1 MVRLGSSSK
10 PATVS
15 IGGSSGKTTTT
26 PAKSSSSTSS
36 TPAPQ
41 AKAPA
46 PAPAPA
52 YINPY
57 DKPISQTPAAQQVI
71 KPTPPPAEYE
81 LPSTPPP
88 APAPAYINPYDKPI
102 SQTPAAQQVIKPT
115 PPPAEYRLEPPVVNI
130 YNPATGLLEEQPRA
144 PLYGQTPYDKP
155 ISQTPAAQRVIK
167 PTPPP
172 AEYNLPSTPPPAPT
186 PAQAIQQS
194 IASGTNVPIS
204 AQTLAARNQGLKP
217 LTPTSQLQKA
227 LLDAMNREI
236 ESLRASGTI
245 STPRVSAPTPTPAQA
260 IQQSIAS
267 GTNVPISAQTLAA
280 RNQGLKPLT
289 PAVPSVPTSTP
300 AQAIQ
305 KSIASGVN
313 VPATAGD
320 LISRNKGLKPIE
332 STTPV
337 TGLASEV
344 LGSQAPKVTSVSE
357 AIARAPIPQVAKVV
371 EDVAK
376 KVGNFSNVIS
386 TTIEPPASLDMSNKM
401 QMALA
406 SSLATGNTASLQS
419 AISRILD
426 SADRLAEAASSVAD
440 KKIDT
445 EKASLYALSSSAFN
459 NLVKVANNEFNKAN
473 DVKTASDIKAGVDRT
488 ITGITEIG
496 KYADQAADLAKMQKY
511 EAIIGKVNENHE
523 KADQALKAATI
534 VNSIKINPGQSQES
548 AIREIYSKLYGDA
561 PASSGVVIERMGAI
575 KEVLDPYTKD
585 GKVDYTKA
593 AAIRQALLPHT
604 ELDDWSKTTTGDDM
618 EDQRRGIGKYASK
631 SETKSTAATSAKPGT
646 ATQTSTKT
654 KTGPAETKKID
665 TRTGGIFESL
675 DKVLSKDRDEA
686 FKKLYD
692 LGATTTSKTTTSSK
706 PAEGLDFNKLYRTP
720 TGDVLPGSKISKVE
734 FAKGGFTEYAK
745 TVPETAKPA
754 TTSTSKP
761 KDAVAVKGSVE
772 GRVVNVDPDVYKA
785 LKSTGYKD
793 NQIADSLASGKMGI
807 YVSNDGKVK
816 IAMQRSVPNA
826 AMSDSGLFSVEPFKT
841 VKDST
846 GKDVPVNEWA
856 YRKTAYLGLSD
867 TEIGD
872 LGQDLLNRAATLD
885 VGTAKKPETGLV
897 SSILTLKDTVL
908 QVPDMRL
915 ADSGMFT
922 LKPLTNAQVPDPLK
936 DKWGYADWVTKLPY
950 MAMMG
955 PGYENGYE
963 VQPTVQGLIQL
974 DKIAKD
980 LAKPGATLK
989 DVPTVGKINQ
999 YEVFKNALTY
1009 ADSETVAEIA
1019 KNNPRAILG
1028 AATDVVMQPILE
1040 SKLGSAEY
1048 KKTLENAMTSD
1059 EKRYVEGME
1068 SERGFGTALAY
1079 LPTSEAGTELMDY
1092 SSAQVLALAEA
1103 VVTEPLTPNETWNA
1117 ALFLPL
1123 TVGIGVPLKLVSKA
1137 SKTIEGVKLLKAADG
1152 TVGAYRGTEFI
1163 GKVGSAID
1171 NPNVIRLETIDG
1183 KIFEISRDGKEAAE
1197 VDAIAKTV
1205 TTGEKAIEGKTIIP
1219 VASTDT
1225 TKLPTISA
1233 TVPGIGIK
1241 VADVNGGLLT
1251 IPTDAKAAAGVD
1263 TSKLTRSVTGEPI
1276 TAETLA
1282 ARNEGLK
1289 PIGAISEKTKT
1300 ISFTGTKTDAATETK
1315 FFDMKKNVIVDD
1327 GFKPFSVVD
1336 PTGNKF
1342 TITKVRETG
1351 VMETADGKYLVDIDG
1366 KGNYYQVHKDYVPAN
1381 KVVLTTDE
1389 YGNPAITKVSRP
1401 GSVDTWQVTYTDD
1414 FGEVHNVVTTR
1425 KITTNDDALELAVEW
1440 DARLKALPD
1449 QYQPTGSHA
1458 PTSVSDEM
1466 LGGPDGY
1473 GGEMGDA
1480 GPIGGGGG
1488 GYTGGGAAVGGGTD
1502 TGQWAYNADWGTELR
1517 YQNGAWQA
1525 LDRETGRILSI
1536 DEYEKLLEERT
1547 ATKFKEQT
1555 KVTGGATEDTTGW
1568 KYYDDWGTELRTP
1581 DGGKTWEV
1589 KDRETGGI
1597 FSLEDYEN
1605 LLRQRAAEKVQKPT
1619 TGKEVVT
1626 GQGEGQW
1633 VYNRDWGAELRYQDG
1648 VWQVKDPDTGRIL
1661 STEDY
1666 EKLLAER
1673 TTERYPTHVDD
1684 VTGGKIIAG
1693 DDASQWTYNQ
1703 NWGAELRSLDN
1714 GKTWQVKDPE
1724 TGNILT
1730 TTEYEELVLAR
1741 TAERSPKYDAALNT
1755 YTKLNEDGSKV
1766 YQNRSGRWVSKE
1778 ELDAERAVIADN
1790 TPNYDYNYDDT
1801 EDTYVRTN
1809 PTTGNT
1815 DYMDTDTG
1823 NWLPG
1828 DQYTEIKG
1836 SGETPI
1842 WDSEGGFYFFRKDD
1856 GTFEILNPYTN
1867 ARQTPEEYGKYL
1879 ADRLAATTPTTP
1891 ATPTIT
1897 TPAEYYTPSP
1907 ATYAPTEYYPS
1918 PAAAYTPSNIAPT
1931 QSELSKLYDDMIA
1944 AAASKEEGAEAV
1956 ADAWTRFTKTEDF
1969 GKFVESGDASLLAKA
1984 KNGDVLT
1991 ESEIDRVQ
1999 YLRSQMSDA
2008 AGSTF
2013 DEAMGTVPINTMP
2026 LSEFQNQITAARD
2039 SVKNLS
2045 NADIKASNLGPEK
2058 ELIVHQTKAE
2068 ANMDDFFQFEEFKG
2082 ASDVI
2087 LDEMRYY
2094 LGEPTTTPGLLGKF
2108 SAVKATWTA
2117 KATMAWD
2124 KIVEAL
2130 KSAKNLISQMPASWL
2145 DANEDYS
2152 MAELILGNSKYSD
2165 ILLVTGTKGP
2175 TKASMA
2181 KAFEKAANEGTTI
2194 TGSNGWQAATHN
2206 FKKSGGW
2213 VVKSPEGD
2221 FQFIRRNEMVPSA
2234 DEAMNVAATPA
2245 KMFYWEKPSN
2255 VPTEFKVPE
2264 NANGSRIV
2272 AVNRADPYSVDE
2284 SIWKGLTESGGL
2296 TSDMSKE
2303 FVKIDLL
2310 TDDGILWSTV
2320 READKAGPF
2329 QIGRTVEIVEKDAV
2343 RINGLSG
2350 IDLQRMNA
2358 REFASL
2364 VGDSDIQA
2372 AIRAIPGED
2381 IQHLTKYLDETRVKM
2396 IEDARTS
2403 TPRIVE
2409 AVPPETPTI
2418 RTPET
2423 TPGPEAVTPE
2433 ELASEYQKAQQL
2445 VDAKTTERIAIE
2457 DELSE
2462 LGRQIQE
2469 LGVKLETAPVKE
2481 KAAIKS
2487 QIDGL
2492 KTRADALKNKGRRL
2506 NQEVYDARNVKQAK
2520 GTQIVNGQTTVDDLL
2535 NQLDGLSV
2543 RDGRSALDEALA
2555 KSEDLKTY
2563 LRNTSREEAEQLAMS
2578 ISEKL
2583 GSDRSAAE
2591 KIMGFHYQGAVG
2603 RIDDVT
2609 RAKMSATDQEY
2620 IRRAMTRQLNQ
2631 NDYQQVT
2638 RIVENAGAYQGVSVG
2653 ADLGR
2658 LKIDNILDSS
2668 MAGKTD
2674 ELKKLLTDKD
2684 VRAALKDEAFADEAF
2699 GKIYDVDPSVASQ
2712 YQKAAQ
2718 DRIISD
2724 MKADPKY
2731 NNLSAG
2737 DKKFIDEFYSK
2748 RIYTR
2753 EDMERLARIRQSM
2766 PSSKFS
2772 RFLRGGAIGSKTM
2785 IRNMIDHP
2793 LSTLTTAAKR
2803 TFKAVALV
2811 YGFQFLYFAVEE
2823 GFQTVIQMTGWNT
2836 PTDEYMEY
2844 MSNNGIPWYE
2854 GSDKILEPFNWVL
2867 DHVPY
2872 SDVIFG
2878 VAAGFRWYIEN
2889 AAVGQME
2896 NKVSVGIRSGLW
2908 VPDEGCKFGP
2918 GCWGH
2923 IRPESERPAYWAQH
2937 PETMAHLDGDT
2948 LRRIYDIQG
2957 DGSIGP
2963 NNLIAKGLGITDPEL
2978 AKQVGLGH
2986 FISASNQGAKDT
2998 LTKEFGGAYDL
3009 LVKGGAISELANK
3022 AYLEAKGQTSTM
3034 TIDPNAQYIDQT
3046 GKVILGK
3053 DVTDPSQ
3060 IIGQVMADGTVRQFS
3075 TIGSTTPGMTAEE
3088 VTAQQRAVLAIA
3100 PTSMEALTKYA
3111 TYGGTATAAD
3121 AQTWRSI
3128 FISPDGSLD
3137 VSKLKSMYPD
3147 MTAAQMSAIF
3157 PKEAIN
3163 KAIQNDLA
3171 SATDPVELSRKIAEY
3186 KASGMIA
3193 ESARIE
3199 QYMPADQAAIFTAR
3213 QNNPANFKATA
3224 SGNTLSWI
3232 DDTRYPHTANIIQS
3246 GKLFNP
3252 TTGQYDIDQKKTE
3265 SDGSEF
3271 TIDTGKYAEFINSGS
3286 KDIAAFLAD
3295 KENYIQTWKGTGSTS
3310 KTSSG
3315 GGGGGGGGSSS
3326 YPSKKS
3332 TTPSEPKVSGLFID
3346 TAGLNAEVYEDG
3358 KFIGMTDEILNLE
3371 PGVHTI
3377 TIKKDGYKPY
3387 TMPVQIYNGSIARKS
3402 ATLYQD
3408 TSATKKTGEADETG
3422 LFIDSDG
3429 LNAEIYEDGK
3439 LIGTTDEK
3447 IKLEPGPHT
3456 ITMKKEGYKPYT
3468 TTVQVYDGYVAQKT
3482 ATLYKDTSPTQKVET
3497 AEETGLFVDT
3507 GGLGA
3512 EIYEDGKL
3520 IGTADE
3526 TIKLEPGTH
3535 TITMQKKGYK
3545 PYTFSVT
3552 VYDGHVYRKTA
3563 TLYPD
3568 KSTTKTGTTA
3578 TTITSRV
3585 EKFVDAVGGEEAITP
3600 DHIVYAYAIAKN
3612 KPDLAESARSESS
3625 PPIAGNWTF
3634 AEDDVKELISL
3645 YRGS

>member
-1 MVRLGSSSK
+1 
-10 PATVS
+10 
-15 IGGSSGKTTTT
+15 
-26 PAKSSSSTSS
+26 
-36 TPAPQ
+36 
-41 AKAPA
+41 
-46 PAPAPA
+46 
-52 YINPY
+52 
-57 DKPISQTPAAQQVI
+57 
-71 KPTPPPAEYE
+71 
-81 LPSTPPP
+81 
-88 APAPAYINPYDKPI
+88 
-102 SQTPAAQQVIKPT
+102 
-115 PPPAEYRLEPPVVNI
+115 
-130 YNPATGLLEEQPRA
+130 
-144 PLYGQTPYDKP
+144 
-155 ISQTPAAQRVIK
+155 
-167 PTPPP
+167 
-172 AEYNLPSTPPPAPT
+172 
-186 PAQAIQQS
+186 
-194 IASGTNVPIS
+194 
-204 AQTLAARNQGLKP
+204 
-217 LTPTSQLQKA
+217 
-227 LLDAMNREI
+227 MNREI
-236 ESLRASGTI
+236 ESMRASGTI

-386 TTIEPPASLDMSNKM
+386 TTIEPPASLDMSNKI

-534 VNSIKINPGQSQES
+534 LNSIKINPGQSQES

-575 KEVLDPYTKD
+575 GDALKPYTKN
-585 GKVDYTKA
+585 GVVDYTKLSS
-593 AAIRQALLPHT
+593 IRQDLLPVAT
-604 ELDDWSKTTTGDDM
+604 ELFLPLTIKSEDWSKVSTGDDAA
-618 EDQRRGIGKYASK
+618 DAARGIGKYASK
-631 SETKSTAATSAKPGT
+631 PSTPETKVVSTTTPATQGTAKTSGAGARADVTETRKVDTGIGGVFKGISDAISGGYNRAVEKLFGTGSTSA
-646 ATQTSTKT
+646 AKT
-654 KTGPAETKKID
+654 TPTNVTTVSSKTGTN
-665 TRTGGIFESL
+665 L
-675 DKVLSKDRDEA
+675 DIN
-686 FKKLYD
+686 
-692 LGATTTSKTTTSSK
+692 KT
-706 PAEGLDFNKLYRTP
+706 YVTP
-720 TGDVLPGSKISKVE
+720 TGDVLPGSKISKTE
-734 FAKGGFTEYAK
+734 FAKGGFTEYTK
-745 TVPETAKPA
+745 TVPTAATTTVTSQSKPA
-754 TTSTSKP
+754 G
-761 KDAVAVKGSVE
+761 AVAVKGSVE
-772 GRVVNVDPDVYKA
+772 GRVVNLDPDVYKA

-807 YVSNDGKVK
+807 YASNDGKVK

-826 AMSDSGLFSVEPFKT
+826 AMSDSGLFSVEPFKI

-846 GKDVPVNEWA
+846 GKSVPVNEWS

-885 VGTAKKPETGLV
+885 VGSAKKPETGLADIV
-897 SSILTLKDTVL
+897 ITELGTVF
-908 QVPDMRL
+908 QVPDMRA

-936 DKWGYADWVTKLPY
+936 DPWGYADWLSKKPY

-980 LAKPGATLK
+980 LAKPGSTFT
-989 DVPTVGKINQ
+989 DVPVIGGMNQ
-999 YEVFKNALTY
+999 YELFKNALTY
-1009 ADSETVAEIA
+1009 ADAETVAEIA

-1028 AATDVVMQPILE
+1028 AATDPVMQPVLE
-1040 SKLGSAEY
+1040 SKLGSTEF
-1048 KKTLENAMTSD
+1048 KSTLDKAMTPA
-1059 EKRYVEGME
+1059 EKKFTEDVEK
-1068 SERGFGTALAY
+1068 ERGFSSALTY
-1079 LPTSEAGTELMDY
+1079 LPRGSDANDLQLYKGV
-1092 SSAQVLALAEA
+1092 QVLAFTESI
-1103 VVTEPLTPNETWNA
+1103 VTEPLTPSEAVNT
-1117 ALFLPL
+1117 ALAPVIIF
-1123 TVGIGVPLKLVSKA
+1123 GVAPIRLVSKA
-1137 SKTIEGVKLLKAADG
+1137 GKIEEGLRLMKASDG
-1152 TVGAYRGTEFI
+1152 TIDAYRGTELVGKI
-1163 GKVGSAID
+1163 GYSVD
-1171 NPNVIRLETIDG
+1171 NPNIIRLETMDG
-1183 KIFEISRDGKEAAE
+1183 KIFELSKDGKEAVE
-1197 VDAIAKTV
+1197 VAATAKTTVAGEKTV
-1205 TTGEKAIEGKTIIP
+1205 TGKPIIP
-1219 VASTDT
+1219 VATAADAGKVPIVSSTT
-1225 TKLPTISA
+1225 
-1233 TVPGIGIK
+1233 PGIGIRA
-1241 VADVNGGLLT
+1241 ADVQGGLLT
-1251 IPTDAKAAAGVD
+1251 TPTDAKTAAGID
-1263 TSKLTRSVTGEPI
+1263 ISRSVTGEPI

-1282 ARNEGLK
+1282 ARNAGLK
-1289 PIGAISEKTKT
+1289 PIGAASEKTT
-1300 ISFTGTKTDAATETK
+1300 SFKGATTEAATETK

-1327 GFKPFSVVD
+1327 GFKPFDVVD
-1336 PTGNKF
+1336 PTGNRF
-1342 TITKVRETG
+1342 TIAKVRDTG
-1351 VMETADGKYLVDIDG
+1351 VMETTDGRYLVDIDG

-1414 FGEVHNVVTTR
+1414 FGEVQNVVTTR

-1449 QYQPTGSHA
+1449 QYQTVGSHA
-1458 PTSVSDEM
+1458 PTPVADEM
-1466 LGGPDGY
+1466 LGGPNGY

-1480 GPIGGGGG
+1480 GPIGGGG

-1619 TGKEVVT
+1619 TGGKVVT

-1633 VYNRDWGAELRYQDG
+1633 VYNRDWGAELRYQNG

-1778 ELDAERAVIADN
+1778 ELDAERAAIARN
-1790 TPNYDYNYDDT
+1790 NP
-1801 EDTYVRTN
+1801 TYTYGIDESKNNARTRTN
-1809 PTTGNT
+1809 SATG
-1815 DYMDTDTG
+1815 DVQYMDPQTG
-1823 NWLPG
+1823 NWMSKEQFEKLLAA
-1828 DQYTEIKG
+1828 E
-1836 SGETPI
+1836 ETPI
-1842 WDSEGGFYFFRKDD
+1842 WNSEGGFYFFRKDD

-1897 TPAEYYTPSP
+1897 TPAKYYTPSP

-2013 DEAMGTVPINTMP
+2013 DEAMGTVPINIMP
-2026 LSEFQNQITAARD
+2026 LSEFQNHITAARD

-2145 DANEDYS
+2145 DANKDYS

-2206 FKKSGGW
+2206 FKKSEGW

-2609 RAKMSATDQEY
+2609 RGKMSATDQEY
-2620 IRRAMTRQLNQ
+2620 IRKAMTRQLNQ

-2668 MAGKTD
+2668 MAGKSD

-2684 VRAALKDEAFADEAF
+2684 VKAALKDETFADEAF
-2699 GKIYDVDPSVASQ
+2699 GKIYDVDPNVAAQ

-2718 DRIISD
+2718 DSIIAD

-2748 RIYTR
+2748 RTYTH
-2753 EDMERLARIRQSM
+2753 EDMERLARIRQNM

-2772 RFLRGGAIGSKTM
+2772 RFIRGGAIGSARM
-2785 IRNMIDHP
+2785 ITNMITHP
-2793 LSTLTTAAKR
+2793 GSLLKR
-2803 TFKAVALV
+2803 TVLV
-2811 YGFQFLYFAVEE
+2811 WAGANTVMTAYFAVEE
-2823 GFQTVIQMTGWNT
+2823 GLQTMIQMTGWDT
-2836 PTDEYMEY
+2836 PVDEYMEY
-2844 MSNNGIPWYE
+2844 LDRDGLKAFEHATEMLGP
-2854 GSDKILEPFNWVL
+2854 LNWVL
-2867 DHVPY
+2867 DNLPGGGI
-2872 SDVIFG
+2872 IFAG
-2878 VAAGFRWYIEN
+2878 PAAFRWYIEN
-2889 AAVGQME
+2889 AAIGLASD
-2896 NKVSVGIRSGLW
+2896 KVSKGVKAGLW
-2908 VPDEGCKFGP
+2908 TKDESCEFGP
-2918 GCWGH
+2918 GCWGS

-2948 LRRIYDIQG
+2948 LRRIYDIQP

-2963 NNLIAKGLGITDPEL
+2963 NNMIAKGLGITDPEL
-2978 AKQVGLGH
+2978 AKQIGLGH
-2986 FISASNQGAKDT
+2986 FIAASNQGAKDT

-3022 AYLEAKGQTSTM
+3022 AYTDLVGPTTTI
-3034 TIDPNAQYIDQT
+3034 TIDPDAQYVDQT
-3046 GKVILGK
+3046 GKVVYGRDI
-3053 DVTDPSQ
+3053 TDPSQ
-3060 IIGQVMADGTVRQFS
+3060 IIGQVMADGTVRQLS
-3075 TIGSTTPGMTAEE
+3075 TIGSTTPGMTAEGI
-3088 VTAQQRAVLAIA
+3088 TAQQRAVLVVA
-3100 PTSMEALTKYA
+3100 PTSLDAATKYA
-3111 TYGGTATAAD
+3111 QYGKTGTDAD
-3121 AQTWRSI
+3121 AVMWRSI
-3128 FISPDGSLD
+3128 FLNPDGSLD

-3171 SATDPVELSRKIAEY
+3171 SATDPTELSRKIAEY
-3186 KASGMIA
+3186 KASGMID
-3193 ESARIE
+3193 ENARIE

-3232 DDTRYPHTANIIQS
+3232 DDTGYPHTANIIQS

-3310 KTSSG
+3310 KTSP
-3315 GGGGGGGGSSS
+3315 GGGGGGGSSS

-3387 TMPVQIYNGSIARKS
+3387 TMPVQIYNGSLTRKS

-3625 PPIAGNWTF
+3625 PSIAGNWTF

>member
-1 MVRLGSSSK
+1 
-10 PATVS
+10 
-15 IGGSSGKTTTT
+15 
-26 PAKSSSSTSS
+26 
-36 TPAPQ
+36 
-41 AKAPA
+41 
-46 PAPAPA
+46 
-52 YINPY
+52 
-57 DKPISQTPAAQQVI
+57 
-71 KPTPPPAEYE
+71 
-81 LPSTPPP
+81 
-88 APAPAYINPYDKPI
+88 
-102 SQTPAAQQVIKPT
+102 
-115 PPPAEYRLEPPVVNI
+115 
-130 YNPATGLLEEQPRA
+130 LLEEQPRA

-155 ISQTPAAQRVIK
+155 ISQTPAAQQVIK

-204 AQTLAARNQGLKP
+204 AQTLAARNQGLKS
-217 LTPTSQLQKA
+217 LTPASQLQKV
-227 LLDAMNREI
+227 LSDAMNREI

-386 TTIEPPASLDMSNKM
+386 TTIEPPASLDMSNKI

-426 SADRLAEAASSVAD
+426 STDRLAEAASSVAD

-593 AAIRQALLPHT
+593 AAIRRALLPHT

-675 DKVLSKDRDEA
+675 DKVLSKDRDET

-807 YVSNDGKVK
+807 YASNDGKVK
-816 IAMQRSVPNA
+816 IAMQSSVPNA
-826 AMSDSGLFSVEPFKT
+826 AMSDSGLFSVEPFKI

-856 YRKTAYLGLSD
+856 YRKASYLGLSD
-867 TEIGD
+867 KEIGD
-872 LGQDLLNRAATLD
+872 LGTDLLNRAATLD
-885 VGTAKKPETGLV
+885 VGSAKKPETGWADIVITELG
-897 SSILTLKDTVL
+897 TVF
-908 QVPDMRL
+908 QVPDMR
-915 ADSGMFT
+915 AAGSGMFT
-922 LKPLTNAQVPDPLK
+922 LKPLTNAQIPDPLK
-936 DKWGYADWVTKLPY
+936 DPWGYADWLSKKPF

-980 LAKPGATLK
+980 LAKPGSTFT
-989 DVPTVGKINQ
+989 DVPVIGGMNQ
-999 YEVFKNALTY
+999 YELFKNALTY
-1009 ADSETVAEIA
+1009 ADAETVAEIA

-1028 AATDVVMQPILE
+1028 AATDPVMQPVLE
-1040 SKLGSAEY
+1040 SKLGST
-1048 KKTLENAMTSD
+1048 KFKSTLDKAMTTA
-1059 EKRYVEGME
+1059 EKKFAKDVEK
-1068 SERGFGTALAY
+1068 ERGFSSALTY
-1079 LPTSEAGTELMDY
+1079 LPRGSDAIDLQLYKGV
-1092 SSAQVLALAEA
+1092 QVLAFTESI
-1103 VVTEPLTPNETWNA
+1103 VTEPLTPSEDVNA
-1117 ALFLPL
+1117 VLAPVIIF
-1123 TVGIGVPLKLVSKA
+1123 GVSPVRLISKA
-1137 SKTIEGVKLLKAADG
+1137 GKVDKTVDLVRASDG
-1152 TVGAYRGTEFI
+1152 TINAIAGKDFV
-1163 GKVGSAID
+1163 GKVGYAVDDPTKI
-1171 NPNVIRLETIDG
+1171 VLETTDG
-1183 KIFEISRDGKEAAE
+1183 KVFELSKDGKAATE
-1197 VDAIAKTV
+1197 VTENIKATVTGTKTATADTAKTV
-1205 TTGEKAIEGKTIIP
+1205 TPPAQ
-1219 VASTDT
+1219 
-1225 TKLPTISA
+1225 
-1233 TVPGIGIK
+1233 
-1241 VADVNGGLLT
+1241 
-1251 IPTDAKAAAGVD
+1251 KAA
-1263 TSKLTRSVTGEPI
+1263 TTGKS
-1276 TAETLA
+1276 TV
-1282 ARNEGLK
+1282 
-1289 PIGAISEKTKT
+1289 
-1300 ISFTGTKTDAATETK
+1300 TGTKTTAADTAKTVTSATKKTTAAGAIDLTKIPIIDPNAPGIGMGIKSTGGLLEVPTDARAATGIDISRSVTEEPITPGVLAKRSPGLNPIAAVAEKPKVLDFSGSRTGTATETK

-1351 VMETADGKYLVDIDG
+1351 VMETADGKFLVDIDG
-1366 KGNYYQVHKDYVPAN
+1366 KGNYYQVHKDYIPS
-1381 KVVLTTDE
+1381 KRTVVAIDE
-1389 YGNPAITKVSRP
+1389 AGDPIVKISKP
-1401 GSVDTWQVTYTDD
+1401 GFPDTWQITYTDEA
-1414 FGEVHNVVTTR
+1414 GNTLNVVTTR
-1425 KITTNDDALELAVEW
+1425 QIATNEDALSLATEW
-1440 DARLKALPD
+1440 DARLKAMPD
-1449 QYQPTGSHA
+1449 QYQTAGSHA
-1458 PTSVSDEM
+1458 PTPVADEM
-1466 LGGPDGY
+1466 LGGPNGY

-1480 GPIGGGGG
+1480 SPIGGGG

-1619 TGKEVVT
+1619 TGGKVVT

-1684 VTGGKIIAG
+1684 ATGGKIIAG

-1724 TGNILT
+1724 TGNILS
-1730 TTEYEELVLAR
+1730 TTEYEELVLKR
-1741 TAERSPKYDAALNT
+1741 TADRSPKYDAELNT
-1755 YTKLNEDGSKV
+1755 YTKLNKDGSRV
-1766 YQNRSGRWVSKE
+1766 YQDSAGNWVSKTD
-1778 ELDAERAVIADN
+1778 LDAERAAIARN
-1790 TPNYDYNYDDT
+1790 NP
-1801 EDTYVRTN
+1801 TYTYGIDESKNNARTRTN
-1809 PTTGNT
+1809 SATG
-1815 DYMDTDTG
+1815 DVQYMDPQTG
-1823 NWLPG
+1823 NWMSKEQFEKLLAA
-1828 DQYTEIKG
+1828 E
-1836 SGETPI
+1836 ETPI
-1842 WDSEGGFYFFRKDD
+1842 WNSEEGFYFFRKDD

-2013 DEAMGTVPINTMP
+2013 DEAMGTVPINIMP

-2206 FKKSGGW
+2206 FKKSEGW

-2396 IEDARTS
+2396 IEDVRTS

-2445 VDAKTTERIAIE
+2445 VDAKTTERMAIE

-2469 LGVKLETAPVKE
+2469 LGVKLETAPAKE

-2492 KTRADALKNKGRRL
+2492 KTQADALKNKGRRL

-2535 NQLDGLSV
+2535 NQLDTLSV
-2543 RDGRSALDEALA
+2543 RDGRAELDEALA

-2563 LRNTSREEAEQLAMS
+2563 LRNTSREEAEQLAMR

-2591 KIMGFHYQGAVG
+2591 KVMGFHYQGAVG
-2603 RIDDVT
+2603 RIDDAT

-2668 MAGKTD
+2668 MAGKSD

-2684 VRAALKDEAFADEAF
+2684 VKAALKDETFADEAF
-2699 GKIYDVDPSVASQ
+2699 GKIYDVDPNVASQ

-2718 DRIISD
+2718 DRIIAD

-2748 RIYTR
+2748 RTYTH
-2753 EDMERLARIRQSM
+2753 EDMERLARIRQNM

-2772 RFLRGGAIGSKTM
+2772 RFIRGGAIGSARM
-2785 IRNMIDHP
+2785 ITNMITHP
-2793 LSTLTTAAKR
+2793 GSLLKR
-2803 TFKAVALV
+2803 TALAWAGANTV
-2811 YGFQFLYFAVEE
+2811 MFAYFAVEE
-2823 GFQTVIQMTGWNT
+2823 GLQTMIQMTGWDT
-2836 PTDEYMEY
+2836 PVDEYMEY
-2844 MSNNGIPWYE
+2844 LDRAGLKAFEHAAEMLGP
-2854 GSDKILEPFNWVL
+2854 LNWVL
-2867 DHVPY
+2867 DNLPG
-2872 SDVIFG
+2872 SGIIFAG
-2878 VAAGFRWYIEN
+2878 PAAFRWYIES
-2889 AAVGQME
+2889 AAIGLASD
-2896 NKVSVGIRSGLW
+2896 KVSKGVKAGLW
-2908 VPDEGCKFGP
+2908 TKDESCEFGP
-2918 GCWGH
+2918 GCWGS

-2948 LRRIYDIQG
+2948 LRRIYDIQP

-2963 NNLIAKGLGITDPEL
+2963 NNMIAKGLGITDPEL
-2978 AKQVGLGH
+2978 AKQIGLGH

-3009 LVKGGAISELANK
+3009 LVKGGAVSELANK
-3022 AYLEAKGQTSTM
+3022 AYLDAVGQTATV
-3034 TIDPNAQYIDQT
+3034 TIDPNAQYVDQT
-3046 GKVILGK
+3046 GKVVFGRDI
-3053 DVTDPSQ
+3053 TDPSQ
-3060 IIGQVMADGTVRQFS
+3060 IIGQVMPDGTVRQFS
-3075 TIGSTTPGMTAEE
+3075 TIGSTTPGMTAEGI
-3088 VTAQQRAVLAIA
+3088 TAQQRATLTVA
-3100 PTSMEALTKYA
+3100 PTSLDALTKYA
-3111 TYGGTATAAD
+3111 TYGGTADAAD
-3121 AQTWRSI
+3121 RTAWQSI
-3128 FISPDGSLD
+3128 FLKTDGSLD
-3137 VSKLKSMYPD
+3137 ITKLKSMYPD
-3147 MTAAQMSAIF
+3147 MTVAQMSAIF

-3163 KAIQNDLA
+3163 KYIQNDLG
-3171 SATDPVELSRKIAEY
+3171 STTDPAEMSRKIAEY
-3186 KASGMIA
+3186 KASGLIA

-3232 DDTRYPHTANIIQS
+3232 DDTGYPHTANIIQS

-3252 TTGQYDIDQKKTE
+3252 ATGQYDIDQKKTE

-3310 KTSSG
+3310 KTSSKTSSG
-3315 GGGGGGGGSSS
+3315 GRSSGGRSSGYKSGGSTYS
-3326 YPSKKS
+3326 KS
-3332 TTPSEPKVSGLFID
+3332 TGETGIFID
-3346 TAGLNAEVYEDG
+3346 AAGLNAEVYENG
-3358 KFIGMTDEILNLE
+3358 AVIGSTDEIIGVE
-3371 PGVHTI
+3371 AGVHTI

-3387 TMPVQIYNGSIARKS
+3387 TLPVQVYNGSIARKS
-3402 ATLYQD
+3402 VTLYQD
-3408 TSATKKTGEADETG
+3408 TS
-3422 LFIDSDG
+3422 
-3429 LNAEIYEDGK
+3429 
-3439 LIGTTDEK
+3439 
-3447 IKLEPGPHT
+3447 
-3456 ITMKKEGYKPYT
+3456 T
-3468 TTVQVYDGYVAQKT
+3468 TTKSRAVRF
-3482 ATLYKDTSPTQKVET
+3482 
-3497 AEETGLFVDT
+3497 AEAM
-3507 GGLGA
+3507 GG
-3512 EIYEDGKL
+3512 
-3520 IGTADE
+3520 
-3526 TIKLEPGTH
+3526 
-3535 TITMQKKGYK
+3535 
-3545 PYTFSVT
+3545 V
-3552 VYDGHVYRKTA
+3552 
-3563 TLYPD
+3563 
-3568 KSTTKTGTTA
+3568 
-3578 TTITSRV
+3578 
-3585 EKFVDAVGGEEAITP
+3585 EAITP
-3600 DHIVYAYAIAKN
+3600 DHIVYAYAIARSKTS
-3612 KPDLAESARSESS
+3612 LASSAKSEAF
-3625 PPIAGNWTF
+3625 PAITGNWAF
-3634 AEDDVKELISL
+3634 VADDVKELITL
-3645 YRGS
+3645 YREA

>member
-1 MVRLGSSSK
+1 
-10 PATVS
+10 
-15 IGGSSGKTTTT
+15 
-26 PAKSSSSTSS
+26 
-36 TPAPQ
+36 
-41 AKAPA
+41 
-46 PAPAPA
+46 
-52 YINPY
+52 
-57 DKPISQTPAAQQVI
+57 
-71 KPTPPPAEYE
+71 
-81 LPSTPPP
+81 
-88 APAPAYINPYDKPI
+88 
-102 SQTPAAQQVIKPT
+102 
-115 PPPAEYRLEPPVVNI
+115 
-130 YNPATGLLEEQPRA
+130 
-144 PLYGQTPYDKP
+144 
-155 ISQTPAAQRVIK
+155 
-167 PTPPP
+167 
-172 AEYNLPSTPPPAPT
+172 
-186 PAQAIQQS
+186 
-194 IASGTNVPIS
+194 
-204 AQTLAARNQGLKP
+204 
-217 LTPTSQLQKA
+217 
-227 LLDAMNREI
+227 
-236 ESLRASGTI
+236 
-245 STPRVSAPTPTPAQA
+245 
-260 IQQSIAS
+260 
-267 GTNVPISAQTLAA
+267 
-280 RNQGLKPLT
+280 
-289 PAVPSVPTSTP
+289 
-300 AQAIQ
+300 
-305 KSIASGVN
+305 
-313 VPATAGD
+313 
-320 LISRNKGLKPIE
+320 
-332 STTPV
+332 
-337 TGLASEV
+337 
-344 LGSQAPKVTSVSE
+344 
-357 AIARAPIPQVAKVV
+357 
-371 EDVAK
+371 
-376 KVGNFSNVIS
+376 
-386 TTIEPPASLDMSNKM
+386 
-401 QMALA
+401 
-406 SSLATGNTASLQS
+406 
-419 AISRILD
+419 
-426 SADRLAEAASSVAD
+426 
-440 KKIDT
+440 
-445 EKASLYALSSSAFN
+445 
-459 NLVKVANNEFNKAN
+459 
-473 DVKTASDIKAGVDRT
+473 
-488 ITGITEIG
+488 
-496 KYADQAADLAKMQKY
+496 
-511 EAIIGKVNENHE
+511 
-523 KADQALKAATI
+523 
-534 VNSIKINPGQSQES
+534 
-548 AIREIYSKLYGDA
+548 
-561 PASSGVVIERMGAI
+561 
-575 KEVLDPYTKD
+575 
-585 GKVDYTKA
+585 
-593 AAIRQALLPHT
+593 
-604 ELDDWSKTTTGDDM
+604 
-618 EDQRRGIGKYASK
+618 
-631 SETKSTAATSAKPGT
+631 
-646 ATQTSTKT
+646 
-654 KTGPAETKKID
+654 
-665 TRTGGIFESL
+665 
-675 DKVLSKDRDEA
+675 
-686 FKKLYD
+686 
-692 LGATTTSKTTTSSK
+692 
-706 PAEGLDFNKLYRTP
+706 
-720 TGDVLPGSKISKVE
+720 
-734 FAKGGFTEYAK
+734 
-745 TVPETAKPA
+745 
-754 TTSTSKP
+754 
-761 KDAVAVKGSVE
+761 
-772 GRVVNVDPDVYKA
+772 
-785 LKSTGYKD
+785 
-793 NQIADSLASGKMGI
+793 
-807 YVSNDGKVK
+807 
-816 IAMQRSVPNA
+816 
-826 AMSDSGLFSVEPFKT
+826 
-841 VKDST
+841 
-846 GKDVPVNEWA
+846 
-856 YRKTAYLGLSD
+856 
-867 TEIGD
+867 
-872 LGQDLLNRAATLD
+872 
-885 VGTAKKPETGLV
+885 
-897 SSILTLKDTVL
+897 
-908 QVPDMRL
+908 
-915 ADSGMFT
+915 
-922 LKPLTNAQVPDPLK
+922 
-936 DKWGYADWVTKLPY
+936 
-950 MAMMG
+950 
-955 PGYENGYE
+955 
-963 VQPTVQGLIQL
+963 
-974 DKIAKD
+974 
-980 LAKPGATLK
+980 
-989 DVPTVGKINQ
+989 
-999 YEVFKNALTY
+999 
-1009 ADSETVAEIA
+1009 
-1019 KNNPRAILG
+1019 
-1028 AATDVVMQPILE
+1028 
-1040 SKLGSAEY
+1040 
-1048 KKTLENAMTSD
+1048 
-1059 EKRYVEGME
+1059 
-1068 SERGFGTALAY
+1068 
-1079 LPTSEAGTELMDY
+1079 
-1092 SSAQVLALAEA
+1092 
-1103 VVTEPLTPNETWNA
+1103 
-1117 ALFLPL
+1117 
-1123 TVGIGVPLKLVSKA
+1123 
-1137 SKTIEGVKLLKAADG
+1137 
-1152 TVGAYRGTEFI
+1152 
-1163 GKVGSAID
+1163 
-1171 NPNVIRLETIDG
+1171 
-1183 KIFEISRDGKEAAE
+1183 
-1197 VDAIAKTV
+1197 
-1205 TTGEKAIEGKTIIP
+1205 
-1219 VASTDT
+1219 
-1225 TKLPTISA
+1225 
-1233 TVPGIGIK
+1233 
-1241 VADVNGGLLT
+1241 
-1251 IPTDAKAAAGVD
+1251 
-1263 TSKLTRSVTGEPI
+1263 
-1276 TAETLA
+1276 
-1282 ARNEGLK
+1282 
-1289 PIGAISEKTKT
+1289 
-1300 ISFTGTKTDAATETK
+1300 
-1315 FFDMKKNVIVDD
+1315 
-1327 GFKPFSVVD
+1327 
-1336 PTGNKF
+1336 
-1342 TITKVRETG
+1342 
-1351 VMETADGKYLVDIDG
+1351 METADGKRLIDYDG
-1366 KGNYYQVHKDYVPAN
+1366 KGTYYQVSKDYVPA
-1381 KVVLTTDE
+1381 KRVTLASDE
-1389 YGNPAITKVSRP
+1389 SGNPIVTKISRP
-1401 GSVDTWQVTYTDD
+1401 GEVDNWQISYSDD
-1414 FGEVHNVVTTR
+1414 FGNQWDVYTTR
-1425 KITTNDDALELAVEW
+1425 PVNTEKDALAIATEM
-1440 DARLKALPD
+1440 DARYKALPGN
-1449 QYQPTGSHA
+1449 YQVSGSHA
-1458 PTSVSDEM
+1458 PTAIADEM
-1466 LGGPDGY
+1466 LGGPHGY
-1473 GGEMGDA
+1473 GGEMGEA
-1480 GPIGGGGG
+1480 GPIGGGG

-1619 TGKEVVT
+1619 TGEEVVT

-2013 DEAMGTVPINTMP
+2013 DEAMGTVPINIMP

-2206 FKKSGGW
+2206 FKKSEGW

-2535 NQLDGLSV
+2535 NQLDTLSV
-2543 RDGRSALDEALA
+2543 RDGRAELDEALA
-2555 KSEDLKTY
+2555 KSEVLKTY
-2563 LRNTSREEAEQLAMS
+2563 LRNTSREEAEQLAMR

-2591 KIMGFHYQGAVG
+2591 KVMGFHYQGAVG
-2603 RIDDVT
+2603 RIDDAT

-2684 VRAALKDEAFADEAF
+2684 VRAALKDETFADEAF
-2699 GKIYDVDPSVASQ
+2699 GKIYDVDPNVA
-2712 YQKAAQ
+2712 
-2718 DRIISD
+2718 
-2724 MKADPKY
+2724 
-2731 NNLSAG
+2731 
-2737 DKKFIDEFYSK
+2737 
-2748 RIYTR
+2748 
-2753 EDMERLARIRQSM
+2753 
-2766 PSSKFS
+2766 
-2772 RFLRGGAIGSKTM
+2772 
-2785 IRNMIDHP
+2785 
-2793 LSTLTTAAKR
+2793 
-2803 TFKAVALV
+2803 
-2811 YGFQFLYFAVEE
+2811 
-2823 GFQTVIQMTGWNT
+2823 
-2836 PTDEYMEY
+2836 
-2844 MSNNGIPWYE
+2844 
-2854 GSDKILEPFNWVL
+2854 
-2867 DHVPY
+2867 
-2872 SDVIFG
+2872 
-2878 VAAGFRWYIEN
+2878 
-2889 AAVGQME
+2889 
-2896 NKVSVGIRSGLW
+2896 
-2908 VPDEGCKFGP
+2908 
-2918 GCWGH
+2918 
-2923 IRPESERPAYWAQH
+2923 
-2937 PETMAHLDGDT
+2937 
-2948 LRRIYDIQG
+2948 
-2957 DGSIGP
+2957 
-2963 NNLIAKGLGITDPEL
+2963 
-2978 AKQVGLGH
+2978 
-2986 FISASNQGAKDT
+2986 
-2998 LTKEFGGAYDL
+2998 
-3009 LVKGGAISELANK
+3009 
-3022 AYLEAKGQTSTM
+3022 
-3034 TIDPNAQYIDQT
+3034 
-3046 GKVILGK
+3046 
-3053 DVTDPSQ
+3053 
-3060 IIGQVMADGTVRQFS
+3060 
-3075 TIGSTTPGMTAEE
+3075 
-3088 VTAQQRAVLAIA
+3088 
-3100 PTSMEALTKYA
+3100 
-3111 TYGGTATAAD
+3111 
-3121 AQTWRSI
+3121 
-3128 FISPDGSLD
+3128 
-3137 VSKLKSMYPD
+3137 
-3147 MTAAQMSAIF
+3147 
-3157 PKEAIN
+3157 
-3163 KAIQNDLA
+3163 
-3171 SATDPVELSRKIAEY
+3171 
-3186 KASGMIA
+3186 
-3193 ESARIE
+3193 
-3199 QYMPADQAAIFTAR
+3199 
-3213 QNNPANFKATA
+3213 
-3224 SGNTLSWI
+3224 
-3232 DDTRYPHTANIIQS
+3232 
-3246 GKLFNP
+3246 
-3252 TTGQYDIDQKKTE
+3252 
-3265 SDGSEF
+3265 
-3271 TIDTGKYAEFINSGS
+3271 
-3286 KDIAAFLAD
+3286 
-3295 KENYIQTWKGTGSTS
+3295 
-3310 KTSSG
+3310 
-3315 GGGGGGGGSSS
+3315 
-3326 YPSKKS
+3326 
-3332 TTPSEPKVSGLFID
+3332 
-3346 TAGLNAEVYEDG
+3346 
-3358 KFIGMTDEILNLE
+3358 
-3371 PGVHTI
+3371 
-3377 TIKKDGYKPY
+3377 
-3387 TMPVQIYNGSIARKS
+3387 
-3402 ATLYQD
+3402 
-3408 TSATKKTGEADETG
+3408 
-3422 LFIDSDG
+3422 
-3429 LNAEIYEDGK
+3429 
-3439 LIGTTDEK
+3439 
-3447 IKLEPGPHT
+3447 
-3456 ITMKKEGYKPYT
+3456 
-3468 TTVQVYDGYVAQKT
+3468 
-3482 ATLYKDTSPTQKVET
+3482 
-3497 AEETGLFVDT
+3497 
-3507 GGLGA
+3507 
-3512 EIYEDGKL
+3512 
-3520 IGTADE
+3520 
-3526 TIKLEPGTH
+3526 
-3535 TITMQKKGYK
+3535 
-3545 PYTFSVT
+3545 
-3552 VYDGHVYRKTA
+3552 
-3563 TLYPD
+3563 
-3568 KSTTKTGTTA
+3568 
-3578 TTITSRV
+3578 
-3585 EKFVDAVGGEEAITP
+3585 
-3600 DHIVYAYAIAKN
+3600 
-3612 KPDLAESARSESS
+3612 
-3625 PPIAGNWTF
+3625 
-3634 AEDDVKELISL
+3634 
-3645 YRGS
+3645 

>member
-1 MVRLGSSSK
+1 M
-10 PATVS
+10 
-15 IGGSSGKTTTT
+15 
-26 PAKSSSSTSS
+26 
-36 TPAPQ
+36 
-41 AKAPA
+41 
-46 PAPAPA
+46 
-52 YINPY
+52 
-57 DKPISQTPAAQQVI
+57 
-71 KPTPPPAEYE
+71 
-81 LPSTPPP
+81 
-88 APAPAYINPYDKPI
+88 
-102 SQTPAAQQVIKPT
+102 
-115 PPPAEYRLEPPVVNI
+115 
-130 YNPATGLLEEQPRA
+130 
-144 PLYGQTPYDKP
+144 
-155 ISQTPAAQRVIK
+155 
-167 PTPPP
+167 
-172 AEYNLPSTPPPAPT
+172 
-186 PAQAIQQS
+186 
-194 IASGTNVPIS
+194 
-204 AQTLAARNQGLKP
+204 
-217 LTPTSQLQKA
+217 
-227 LLDAMNREI
+227 
-236 ESLRASGTI
+236 
-245 STPRVSAPTPTPAQA
+245 
-260 IQQSIAS
+260 
-267 GTNVPISAQTLAA
+267 
-280 RNQGLKPLT
+280 
-289 PAVPSVPTSTP
+289 
-300 AQAIQ
+300 
-305 KSIASGVN
+305 
-313 VPATAGD
+313 
-320 LISRNKGLKPIE
+320 
-332 STTPV
+332 
-337 TGLASEV
+337 
-344 LGSQAPKVTSVSE
+344 
-357 AIARAPIPQVAKVV
+357 
-371 EDVAK
+371 
-376 KVGNFSNVIS
+376 
-386 TTIEPPASLDMSNKM
+386 
-401 QMALA
+401 
-406 SSLATGNTASLQS
+406 
-419 AISRILD
+419 
-426 SADRLAEAASSVAD
+426 
-440 KKIDT
+440 
-445 EKASLYALSSSAFN
+445 
-459 NLVKVANNEFNKAN
+459 
-473 DVKTASDIKAGVDRT
+473 
-488 ITGITEIG
+488 
-496 KYADQAADLAKMQKY
+496 
-511 EAIIGKVNENHE
+511 
-523 KADQALKAATI
+523 
-534 VNSIKINPGQSQES
+534 
-548 AIREIYSKLYGDA
+548 
-561 PASSGVVIERMGAI
+561 IERMGAI

-772 GRVVNVDPDVYKA
+772 GRVVYVDPTIYDA
-785 LKSTGYKD
+785 LKTTGYNDK
-793 NQIADSLASGKMGI
+793 QIADSLASGHMGI
-807 YVSNDGKVK
+807 YVSKNDKVMIGMK
-816 IAMQRSVPNA
+816 SSVPNA
-826 AMSDSGLFSVEPFKT
+826 AMADSGLFTPETFKV

-856 YRKTAYLGLSD
+856 YRKASYLGLSD
-867 TEIGD
+867 KEIGD
-872 LGQDLLNRAATLD
+872 LGTDLLNRAATLD
-885 VGTAKKPETGLV
+885 VGFAKTPETGKIDK
-897 SSILTLKDTVL
+897 ILTEAGTVL
-908 QVPDMRL
+908 QVPDIR
-915 ADSGMFT
+915 AANSGMFT
-922 LKPLTNAQVPDPLK
+922 LKPLTNAQIPDPLK
-936 DKWGYADWVTKLPY
+936 DPWGYADWLSKKPF

-955 PGYENGYE
+955 PGYENGYD

-974 DKIAKD
+974 DKIAKG
-980 LAKPGATLK
+980 LAKPGASLG
-989 DVPTVGKINQ
+989 DVPVIGELNQ
-999 YEVFKNALTY
+999 YEIFKNALTY
-1009 ADSETVAEIA
+1009 ADKETIADIA

-1028 AATDVVMQPILE
+1028 AATDPVMQPVLE
-1040 SKLGSAEY
+1040 SKLGATEY
-1048 KKTLENAMTSD
+1048 KNTLNNAMTPD
-1059 EKRYVEGME
+1059 EKKFFEDTEKEQGI
-1068 SERGFGTALAY
+1068 SSALTFLPRGSPKEDLQLYKG
-1079 LPTSEAGTELMDY
+1079 
-1092 SSAQVLALAEA
+1092 AQVLAFAEA
-1103 VVTEPLTPNETWNA
+1103 IVTEPLTPSQEVNA
-1117 ALFLPL
+1117 ALAPIIIF
-1123 TVGIGVPLKLVSKA
+1123 GVSPVRLISKA
-1137 SKTIEGVKLLKAADG
+1137 GKADKTVDLVRASDG
-1152 TVGAYRGTEFI
+1152 TINAIAGKDFV
-1163 GKVGSAID
+1163 GKVGYAVDDPTKI
-1171 NPNVIRLETIDG
+1171 VLETTDG
-1183 KIFEISRDGKEAAE
+1183 KVFELSKDGKAATE
-1197 VDAIAKTV
+1197 VTENIKATVTGTKTATADTAKTV
-1205 TTGEKAIEGKTIIP
+1205 T
-1219 VASTDT
+1219 
-1225 TKLPTISA
+1225 SA
-1233 TVPGIGIK
+1233 TKKTTTTGKSGAPLTGAIDLTKIPIIDPNAPGIGMGIK
-1241 VADVNGGLLT
+1241 STGGLLEV
-1251 IPTDAKAAAGVD
+1251 PTDARAATGID
-1263 TSKLTRSVTGEPI
+1263 ISRSVTEEPI
-1276 TAETLA
+1276 TPGVLAKRSPGLNPIAAVAE
-1282 ARNEGLK
+1282 K
-1289 PIGAISEKTKT
+1289 PKVLDFSGSR
-1300 ISFTGTKTDAATETK
+1300 TGTATETK
-1315 FFDMKKNVIVDD
+1315 FFDMNKKVIVDD

-1336 PTGNKF
+1336 PVGNKF
-1342 TITKVRETG
+1342 TITKVLDNG
-1351 VMETADGKYLVDIDG
+1351 VMETADGKRLIDYDG
-1366 KGNYYQVHKDYVPAN
+1366 KGTYYQVSKDYVPA
-1381 KVVLTTDE
+1381 KRVTLASDE
-1389 YGNPAITKVSRP
+1389 SGNPIVTKISRP
-1401 GSVDTWQVTYTDD
+1401 GEVDNWQISYSDD
-1414 FGEVHNVVTTR
+1414 FGNQWDVYTTR
-1425 KITTNDDALELAVEW
+1425 PVNTEKDALAIATEM
-1440 DARLKALPD
+1440 DARYKALPGN
-1449 QYQPTGSHA
+1449 YQVSGSHA
-1458 PTSVSDEM
+1458 PTAIADEM
-1466 LGGPDGY
+1466 LGGPHGY
-1473 GGEMGDA
+1473 GGEMGEA
-1480 GPIGGGGG
+1480 GPIGGGG

-2013 DEAMGTVPINTMP
+2013 DEAMGTVPINIMP

-2206 FKKSGGW
+2206 FKKSEGW

-2535 NQLDGLSV
+2535 NQLDTLSV
-2543 RDGRSALDEALA
+2543 RDGRAELDEALA
-2555 KSEDLKTY
+2555 KSEVLKTY
-2563 LRNTSREEAEQLAMS
+2563 LRNTSREEAEQLAMR

-2591 KIMGFHYQGAVG
+2591 KVMGFHYQGAVG
-2603 RIDDVT
+2603 RIDDAT

-2684 VRAALKDEAFADEAF
+2684 VRAALKDETFADEAF
-2699 GKIYDVDPSVASQ
+2699 GKIYDVDP
-2712 YQKAAQ
+2712 
-2718 DRIISD
+2718 
-2724 MKADPKY
+2724 
-2731 NNLSAG
+2731 N
-2737 DKKFIDEFYSK
+2737 
-2748 RIYTR
+2748 
-2753 EDMERLARIRQSM
+2753 
-2766 PSSKFS
+2766 
-2772 RFLRGGAIGSKTM
+2772 
-2785 IRNMIDHP
+2785 
-2793 LSTLTTAAKR
+2793 
-2803 TFKAVALV
+2803 
-2811 YGFQFLYFAVEE
+2811 
-2823 GFQTVIQMTGWNT
+2823 
-2836 PTDEYMEY
+2836 
-2844 MSNNGIPWYE
+2844 
-2854 GSDKILEPFNWVL
+2854 
-2867 DHVPY
+2867 
-2872 SDVIFG
+2872 
-2878 VAAGFRWYIEN
+2878 
-2889 AAVGQME
+2889 
-2896 NKVSVGIRSGLW
+2896 
-2908 VPDEGCKFGP
+2908 
-2918 GCWGH
+2918 
-2923 IRPESERPAYWAQH
+2923 
-2937 PETMAHLDGDT
+2937 
-2948 LRRIYDIQG
+2948 
-2957 DGSIGP
+2957 
-2963 NNLIAKGLGITDPEL
+2963 
-2978 AKQVGLGH
+2978 
-2986 FISASNQGAKDT
+2986 
-2998 LTKEFGGAYDL
+2998 
-3009 LVKGGAISELANK
+3009 
-3022 AYLEAKGQTSTM
+3022 
-3034 TIDPNAQYIDQT
+3034 
-3046 GKVILGK
+3046 
-3053 DVTDPSQ
+3053 
-3060 IIGQVMADGTVRQFS
+3060 
-3075 TIGSTTPGMTAEE
+3075 
-3088 VTAQQRAVLAIA
+3088 
-3100 PTSMEALTKYA
+3100 
-3111 TYGGTATAAD
+3111 
-3121 AQTWRSI
+3121 
-3128 FISPDGSLD
+3128 
-3137 VSKLKSMYPD
+3137 
-3147 MTAAQMSAIF
+3147 
-3157 PKEAIN
+3157 
-3163 KAIQNDLA
+3163 
-3171 SATDPVELSRKIAEY
+3171 
-3186 KASGMIA
+3186 
-3193 ESARIE
+3193 
-3199 QYMPADQAAIFTAR
+3199 
-3213 QNNPANFKATA
+3213 
-3224 SGNTLSWI
+3224 
-3232 DDTRYPHTANIIQS
+3232 
-3246 GKLFNP
+3246 
-3252 TTGQYDIDQKKTE
+3252 
-3265 SDGSEF
+3265 
-3271 TIDTGKYAEFINSGS
+3271 
-3286 KDIAAFLAD
+3286 
-3295 KENYIQTWKGTGSTS
+3295 
-3310 KTSSG
+3310 
-3315 GGGGGGGGSSS
+3315 
-3326 YPSKKS
+3326 
-3332 TTPSEPKVSGLFID
+3332 
-3346 TAGLNAEVYEDG
+3346 
-3358 KFIGMTDEILNLE
+3358 
-3371 PGVHTI
+3371 
-3377 TIKKDGYKPY
+3377 
-3387 TMPVQIYNGSIARKS
+3387 
-3402 ATLYQD
+3402 
-3408 TSATKKTGEADETG
+3408 
-3422 LFIDSDG
+3422 
-3429 LNAEIYEDGK
+3429 
-3439 LIGTTDEK
+3439 
-3447 IKLEPGPHT
+3447 
-3456 ITMKKEGYKPYT
+3456 
-3468 TTVQVYDGYVAQKT
+3468 
-3482 ATLYKDTSPTQKVET
+3482 
-3497 AEETGLFVDT
+3497 
-3507 GGLGA
+3507 
-3512 EIYEDGKL
+3512 
-3520 IGTADE
+3520 
-3526 TIKLEPGTH
+3526 
-3535 TITMQKKGYK
+3535 
-3545 PYTFSVT
+3545 
-3552 VYDGHVYRKTA
+3552 
-3563 TLYPD
+3563 
-3568 KSTTKTGTTA
+3568 
-3578 TTITSRV
+3578 
-3585 EKFVDAVGGEEAITP
+3585 
-3600 DHIVYAYAIAKN
+3600 
-3612 KPDLAESARSESS
+3612 
-3625 PPIAGNWTF
+3625 
-3634 AEDDVKELISL
+3634 
-3645 YRGS
+3645 